1 MNSSRRHL
9 LRGAGAAATMLA
21 MPYAWGNEPY
31 PSKAVRI
38 INPYQAG
45 GLVDI
50 LARTLG
56 EKLQRSMGQPFVV
69 ETKPGAGGNLGT
81 SYVARNCKGDPYTLL
96 LGASGPLAPSV
107 TLYKNLGYD
116 PLKDLIPITMVA
128 ATPLVLC
135 VSAGSNIKT
144 FAELAAYLK
153 SDGDKAN
160 YATAGAGTPQHLGV
174 ELMKQQLGVE
184 STHVAYKGAAPAVTA
199 LLGNEVTFSIDHL
212 VLVLPHIKSGKL
224 RALGVTSPRRT
235 ADLPDVPTLQEAGMP
250 GYEVRGWY
258 GLLAP
263 ADVPDAIIRK
273 LNAESVAALRQ
284 PDVVAKLA
292 SVGSESVAG
301 SPEEFRNLIASEIA
315 KWRVVIGKGR
325 ITAA

>member
-1 MNSSRRHL
+1 MNHTRRQL
-9 LRGAGAAATMLA
+9 LRGAGAAATLA
-21 MPYAWGNEPY
+21 VIPHAWGNEPY
-31 PSKAVRI
+31 PSRAIRI

-56 EKLQRSMGQPFVV
+56 EKLQRSMGQPVVV

-81 SYVARNCKGDPYTLL
+81 SYVARSCKGDPYTLL

-135 VSAGSNIKT
+135 VSASSKFKT

-153 SDGDKAN
+153 TDGEKSN

-224 RALGVTSPRRT
+224 RALGVTSPKRT
-235 ADLPDVPTLQEAGMP
+235 SDLPDVPTLQELGLA

-263 ADVPDAIIRK
+263 AEVPDAIIRK

-284 PDVVAKLA
+284 PDVIAKLA

-301 SPEEFRNLIASEIA
+301 SPEEFRNLIATEIV
-315 KWRVVIGKGR
+315 KWRGVITKGR